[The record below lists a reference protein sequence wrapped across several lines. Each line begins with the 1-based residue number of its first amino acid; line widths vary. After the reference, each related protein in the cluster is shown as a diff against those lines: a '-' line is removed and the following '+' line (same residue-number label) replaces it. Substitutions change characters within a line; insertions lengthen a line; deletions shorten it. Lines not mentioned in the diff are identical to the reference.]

1 MQPDLIGLEF
11 SKGELRRLTGVDPDA
26 VFRPAI
32 SQNKEKRTNFILNE
46 ILICFVVSAIIVGF
60 IYTLIILA
68 NINSASQLAIAL
80 IIVVPLTVVIGRWLW
95 RKKTLPK
102 ALVNLLNEV
111 DKYHAVI
118 NKVDNNDQVVTEA
131 DSSSDRNLVI
141 AALQL
146 IREDL
151 VCALRTERSLRSNKN
166 LTATDTDITNKLES
180 IAIQSTQASE
190 YRHLLNEALQIG
202 NSVQEMRKLQRQHS
216 K

>member
-1 MQPDLIGLEF
+1 MQPDLIGLKF
-11 SKGELRRLTGVDPDA
+11 SKGELRRLTGVDPDT

-32 SQNKEKRTNFILNE
+32 YQNKEKRTSFLLNE
-46 ILICFVVSAIIVGF
+46 ILICFVISAIIVGF

-68 NINSASQLAIAL
+68 NITASQLAIAL

-95 RKKTLPK
+95 LKKTITK
-102 ALVNLLNEV
+102 ALVTLLNEV

-118 NKVDNNDQVVTEA
+118 NKVDNNDQVVTEV
-131 DSSSDRNLVI
+131 DVSSDRNLVV

-166 LTATDTDITNKLES
+166 LTATDVDITNKLES

-190 YRHLLNEALQIG
+190 YGRMLNEALQIG
-202 NSVQEMRKLQRQHS
+202 SSVQEMRKLQRQHS

>member
-32 SQNKEKRTNFILNE
+32 FQNKEKRTSFILNE
-46 ILICFVVSAIIVGF
+46 ILICFVISAIIVGI
-60 IYTLIILA
+60 IYTFIILA

-80 IIVVPLTVVIGRWLW
+80 IIVVPLTVAIGRWLW
-95 RKKTLPK
+95 RKKTLPNV
-102 ALVNLLNEV
+102 LVNLLNEV

-118 NKVDNNDQVVTEA
+118 NKVDANDQVVTEA
-131 DSSSDRNLVI
+131 DISRDRNLVI
-141 AALQL
+141 AALQF

-151 VCALRTERSLRSNKN
+151 VCALKTERSLRTSKN
-166 LTATDTDITNKLES
+166 LTATDADINNKLES
-180 IAIQSTQASE
+180 IAIQSTHPSE
-190 YRHLLNEALQIG
+190 YGRMLNEVLQIAS
-202 NSVQEMRKLQRQHS
+202 SVQEMRKLQRQHS

>member
-11 SKGELRRLTGVDPDA
+11 SKGELRRLTGVDPDT

-32 SQNKEKRTNFILNE
+32 FKNKEKRTSFILNE
-46 ILICFVVSAIIVGF
+46 ILICFVASAIIVGF

-68 NINSASQLAIAL
+68 NITASQLAIAL
-80 IIVVPLTVVIGRWLW
+80 VIVVPLTVAIVRWLW

-102 ALVNLLNEV
+102 ALVTLLNEV

-118 NKVDNNDQVVTEA
+118 NKVDANDQLVTEL
-131 DSSSDRNLVI
+131 DISRDRNLVI

-151 VCALRTERSLRSNKN
+151 VYALKTERSLRSNKD
-166 LTATDTDITNKLES
+166 LTATNADITNKLES
-180 IAIQSTQASE
+180 VAIQSTHSSE
-190 YRHLLNEALQIG
+190 YGRMLNEALQIG
-202 NSVQEMRKLQRQHS
+202 SSVQEMRKLQRQHS

>member
-11 SKGELRRLTGVDPDA
+11 SKGELRRLTGVDPDT

-32 SQNKEKRTNFILNE
+32 FKNKEKRTSFILNE
-46 ILICFVVSAIIVGF
+46 ILICFVASAIIVGF

-68 NINSASQLAIAL
+68 NITASQLAIAL
-80 IIVVPLTVVIGRWLW
+80 VIVVPLTVAIVRWLW

-102 ALVNLLNEV
+102 ALVTLLNEV

-118 NKVDNNDQVVTEA
+118 NKVDANDQLVTEL
-131 DSSSDRNLVI
+131 DSSNDRNLVI

-151 VCALRTERSLRSNKN
+151 VYALKTERSLSNKN
-166 LTATDTDITNKLES
+166 LTATNADITNKLES
-180 IAIQSTQASE
+180 IAMQSTQASE
-190 YRHLLNEALQIG
+190 YGRMLNEALQIG
-202 NSVQEMRKLQRQHS
+202 SSVQEMRKLQRQHS